1 MGEVIL
7 EDFIVKWHDK
17 ISRIEKG
24 SLGDDVV
31 RGIKA
36 DYEINELEVKLGLGK
51 EAVEGGAIVKLVM
64 LKAELYAALE
74 RALARFR
81 KENPLVIGRGNNF
94 FNGML
99 EGIHQ

>member
-7 EDFIVKWHDK
+7 ADFIVKWQDK

-24 SLGDDVV
+24 SLDYDAV

-36 DYEINELEVKLGLGK
+36 DYEVNLLEVNMGLSK
-51 EAVEGGAIVKLVM
+51 ETVERGAMVKLDM

-74 RALARFR
+74 RANARFR
-81 KENPLVIGRGNNF
+81 KENPLVISRGNNF
-94 FNGML
+94 FNRML
-99 EGIHQ
+99 EGVHQ